1 MSEQK
6 KNIEREKTARLTVSS
21 LLLAL
26 GVVIELVSKALGI
39 ELPFG
44 GTITL
49 ASMFP
54 VILIAYRYGVKWGL
68 FSSFVYSL
76 LQMLLG
82 AKTIAAFFM
91 PGDSHMKLPFALAS
105 IFLDYLLAYTVLG
118 LGGVFKG
125 KLKIP
130 AVELALGSIIAL
142 LARYAMHF
150 LSGYLLFGSWAEWFF
165 TQDNFYSW
173 GALILSKYHGKSLS
187 VIYSLIYNGLYMVP
201 EIIITTIVSVIL
213 GSIPIISGVNKK
225 LKNQQN
231 FK

>member
-6 KNIEREKTARLTVSS
+6 KITGREKTERLTVSA

-26 GVVIELVSKALGI
+26 GVVLELVSKALGI

-54 VILIAYRYGVKWGL
+54 VILISYRYGLKWGF

-91 PGDSHMKLPFALAS
+91 PGDSQMKLPFAFAS
-105 IFLDYLLAYTVLG
+105 ILLDYLLAYTVLG
-118 LGGVFKG
+118 LGGIFKG

-130 AVELALGSIIAL
+130 AVELALGAIIAL
-142 LARYAMHF
+142 LARYTMHF
-150 LSGYLLFGSWAEWFF
+150 LSGYLLFGEWAEWFF

-173 GALILSKYHGKSLS
+173 GSSILSKYHGKSLS
-187 VIYSLIYNGLYMVP
+187 AIYSLIYNGLYMVP
-201 EIIITTIVSVIL
+201 EIIITTVVSVIL
-213 GSIPIISGVNKK
+213 GAIPVISGTKK
-225 LKNQQN
+225 K
-231 FK
+231 FDK